1 MEKGYATIREVAEY
15 FGVSVSTVR
24 NWLREGVIPDSTFIK
39 VKETYRFNMPL
50 VEAALLAARDK
61 KAAAKETKAAAAKD
75 APAFDI
81 SIYNQVEENDS
92 D

>member
-1 MEKGYATIREVAEY
+1 MEKSYATIREVAEY

-24 NWLREGVIPDSTFIK
+24 NWLREGVIPDTTFIK

-50 VEAALLAARDK
+50 VEAALLAAQDK
-61 KAAAKETKAAAAKD
+61 KKAVKD

-81 SIYNQVEENDS
+81 SIYNQVEENDK
-92 D
+92 

>member
-1 MEKGYATIREVAEY
+1 MEKSYATIREVAEY

-24 NWLREGVIPDSTFIK
+24 NWLREGVIPDTTFIK

-50 VEAALLAARDK
+50 VEAALLAAQDK
-61 KAAAKETKAAAAKD
+61 KKAAKD

-81 SIYNQVEENDS
+81 SIYNQVEENDK
-92 D
+92 

>member
-1 MEKGYATIREVAEY
+1 MEKSYATIREVAEY

-24 NWLREGVIPDSTFIK
+24 NWLREGVIPDTTFIK
-39 VKETYRFNMPL
+39 VKETYRFNIPL

-61 KAAAKETKAAAAKD
+61 KKAAKD

-81 SIYNQVEENDS
+81 SIYNQVEEND
-92 D
+92 

>member
-1 MEKGYATIREVAEY
+1 MEKSYATIREVAEY

-24 NWLREGVIPDSTFIK
+24 NWLREGVIPDTTFIK

-61 KAAAKETKAAAAKD
+61 KKAAKD

-81 SIYNQVEENDS
+81 SIYNQVEEND
-92 D
+92 

>member
-1 MEKGYATIREVAEY
+1 MEKSYATIREVAEY

-24 NWLREGVIPDSTFIK
+24 NWLREDVIPDTTFIK
-39 VKETYRFNMPL
+39 VKETYRFNIPL

-61 KAAAKETKAAAAKD
+61 KKAAKD

-81 SIYNQVEENDS
+81 SIYNQVEEND
-92 D
+92 